1 MSITNVTIAR
11 IDEVIDNK
19 DYLPFIGQIEPL
31 SRIPDWIKPLCRNC
45 KNGNILPWYKDS
57 PKTDDGTIVC
67 SSASAT
73 GIKTIGLP
81 QHVFY
86 PMMMFDNISTES
98 QWISDSNDLETPQYV
113 GYVFD
118 NRYLTL
124 KSVHLVARIGN
135 TGKPGLTAP
144 SPKLF
149 RIEGTKDGQTWEE
162 ISEVYEIESWSFLTP
177 IVIDF
182 KECPPKYRGFRV
194 YVYSWNP
201 GDTETEEVLNTGLL
215 RVKFTFEEDSENWF
229 TIPNFTLL
237 NKSLC
242 LCTKLKEENLQS
254 CQKEVNDV
262 TKEYLDE
269 TYLRQDLFK
278 TFGRQFFEKVDEK
291 IKQELENH
299 PSTQTI
305 IESKPTIVDPTS
317 YSSYIVRE
325 AFKKY
330 DIPKPGK
337 YSIFGPADI
346 VLEFDSE
353 NKFKDGDIVVI
364 KNMKSDDQPIRI
376 HANNTNM
383 DKRFMVFLNKKE
395 RKLAKTITIARFM
408 DEVEFMF
415 LEDEKTFV
423 CEVP

>member
-1 MSITNVTIAR
+1 MSITNITIAK
-11 IDEVIDNK
+11 IDEVIENK

-45 KNGNILPWYKDS
+45 KIGNILPWYKDS

-67 SSASAT
+67 SSTSSA

-86 PMMMFDNISTES
+86 PMMSFDNISTES
-98 QWISDSNDLETPQYV
+98 QWISDSDDLETPQYV

-124 KSVHLVARIGN
+124 KSVHLIARIGN
-135 TGKPGLTAP
+135 TGKPGLVAP
-144 SPKLF
+144 SPKSF
-149 RIEGTKDGQTWEE
+149 RIEGTKDGKTWEE
-162 ISEVYEIESWSFLTP
+162 ISEVYEIKSWTFLTP
-177 IVIDF
+177 VVIDF
-182 KECPPKYRGFRV
+182 KEYPPKYRGFRV
-194 YVYSWNP
+194 YIYSWNP
-201 GDTETEEVLNTGLL
+201 GDADSNEILNTGLL

-242 LCTKLKEENLQS
+242 LCTRLTEENSQS
-254 CQKEVNDV
+254 CQKEVNDITV
-262 TKEYLDE
+262 EYLDE
-269 TYLRQDLFK
+269 TYLRKDLFK

-291 IKQELENH
+291 IKQELENYTNIKEATK
-299 PSTQTI
+299 SNSNIANCTNCN
-305 IESKPTIVDPTS
+305 S
-317 YSSYIVRE
+317 YMVRG

-330 DIPKPGK
+330 SISKPGK
-337 YSIFGPADI
+337 YSIFGPVNIAF
-346 VLEFDSE
+346 EFDSK
-353 NKFKDGDIVVI
+353 NNFKDGDIVVI
-364 KNMKSDDQPIRI
+364 KNMKSDDTPIHI
-376 HANNTNM
+376 HANSTNT

-395 RKLAKTITIARFM
+395 RKLVKTITIERFM

-415 LEDEKTFV
+415 LGDQETFICKV
-423 CEVP
+423 S

>member
-1 MSITNVTIAR
+1 MNITNVTIAR
-11 IDEVIDNK
+11 IEEVINNK

-86 PMMMFDNISTES
+86 PMMVFDNISTES
-98 QWISDSNDLETPQYV
+98 QWISDSNDLETPQYI

-124 KSVHLVARIGN
+124 KSVQIVARIGN
-135 TGKPGLTAP
+135 TGKPGLAAP
-144 SPKLF
+144 SPRLF
-149 RIEGTKDGQTWEE
+149 RIEGTSDGQTWEE

-177 IVIDF
+177 IIIDF
-182 KECPPKYRGFRV
+182 KERPPKYRGFRI

-201 GDTETEEVLNTGLL
+201 GDTETKEVLNTGLL
-215 RVKFTFEEDSENWF
+215 RVKFIFEEDSENWF
-229 TIPNFTLL
+229 AIPNFTLL

-242 LCTKLKEENLQS
+242 LCTKLNEDNSVS
-254 CQKEVNDV
+254 CQKEVNDI
-262 TKEYLDE
+262 TKEYLEE

-291 IKQELENH
+291 IKQELENYH
-299 PSTQTI
+299 NTQST
-305 IESKPTIVDPTS
+305 IEPEPVITDITS
-317 YSSYIVRE
+317 YSSCIIRE
-325 AFKKY
+325 NFKKY

-337 YSIFGPADI
+337 YDIIGPTDV

-353 NKFKDGDIVVI
+353 NKFKDGDIVII
-364 KNMKSDDQPIRI
+364 KNMKSDNQPVRI
-376 HANNTNM
+376 HSNNTNM

-408 DEVEFMF
+408 DEVEFIF
-415 LEDEKTFV
+415 LDDEKAFV